1 MEGSQISNRQLMIL
15 ITLITTSSPIFLLPS
30 EVSKGVGR
38 DGWYIVIFSCL
49 IGIFNVMIFVWLER
63 IFPKKSLIQI
73 NQEVFG
79 KLVGGV
85 INVVMF
91 FYFVDVGSW
100 VLREFAEFLLA
111 NVEPSTPI
119 FVYLIIGIVMAAYA
133 VSCGLGTF
141 ARVSEVIFPVQ
152 LLTYISIFFL
162 TLNLMHFEYIL
173 PVLENGF
180 IKPLSHSVHTITF
193 FGDVMCI
200 SMLIN
205 YVKTT
210 KRTSFYTIA
219 GIGITVLLFLLT
231 LLSSVLVMG
240 AEATA
245 KQTYP
250 LFSLIS
256 NISIGEIIDRFDVLV
271 VSFWMTGL
279 FVKITSY
286 LWASTEAACQ
296 IFSIRDRRYI
306 IFPIVLVYIVS
317 ARYKVDG
324 FVDLSTFYS
333 EHAMYFL
340 TFQALVPLLIL
351 LIAII
356 KQKWK
361 RNKIVIS

>member
-15 ITLITTSSPIFLLPS
+15 ITLITTSSPIFFLPA
-30 EVSKGVGR
+30 EVSKGAGR
-38 DGWYIVIFSCL
+38 DGWYIVILSGL
-49 IGIFNVMIFVWLER
+49 IGMLNVMIFVWLER

-79 KLVGGV
+79 RLIGAI

-91 FYFVDVGSW
+91 FYFVDLGSW

-111 NVEPSTPI
+111 NIEPTTPI

-133 VSCGLGTF
+133 VFCGIGTF
-141 ARVSEVIFPVQ
+141 VRASEVIFPVQ

-162 TLNLMHFEYIL
+162 TLNLVHFEYAL

-180 IKPLSHSVHTITF
+180 IKPLSHSLTTITF
-193 FGDVMCI
+193 FGDVMSI

-219 GIGITVLLFLLT
+219 GMGITVLLFLLT
-231 LLSSVLVMG
+231 VLSSVLVMG
-240 AEATA
+240 AETTAT
-245 KQTYP
+245 QTYP
-250 LFSLIS
+250 IFSLIS
-256 NISIGEIIDRFDVLV
+256 NISIGGIIDRFDVLV

-296 IFSIRDRRYI
+296 IFSIKDRRYI
-306 IFPIVLVYIVS
+306 ILPIMLVYIVS

-340 TFQALVPLLIL
+340 IFQALVPLFIL
-351 LIAII
+351 LVAIV
-356 KQKWK
+356 KQKLK
-361 RNKIVIS
+361 RDKVITS